1 MRVTVTADAGG
12 DFPALALPAGLYDV
26 ILEPAEQ
33 GPGAQVSLLSFD
45 LTQGAPASLAVA
57 APAVLTGK
65 IVDGGGEAV
74 AAPVA
79 AIDVAAVPLGV
90 LAGSADAGAR
100 VQTKEDGSFSLEV
113 TAGGSYELVI
123 DGSRHGSGR
132 VSKPV
137 GAPAAGQSEDLD
149 VIALPRVTLATGRLV
164 LLGSGAGAAGVT
176 VQLMCSTCSAPAD
189 APLAEAAS
197 DAFGDFTLRIPVAT
211 AASGRAAPGR

>member
-1 MRVTVTADAGG
+1 VTADASG
-12 DFPALALPAGLYDV
+12 DFPEIALPTGLYDV

-33 GPGAQVSLLSFD
+33 GPGVQVSLLSFD
-45 LTQGAPASLAVA
+45 LSQGAPPSLAVA

-65 IVDGGGEAV
+65 IVDDAGEA
-74 AAPVA
+74 VA
-79 AIDVAAVPLGV
+79 AIDVAAVPLGA

-100 VQTKEDGSFSLEV
+100 VQTGDDGSFSLEV
-113 TAGGSYELVI
+113 AAGGSYELVI

-137 GAPAAGQSEDLD
+137 GAPAAGQTEPLD
-149 VIALPRVTLATGRLV
+149 AIALPRVTLATGRLV

-197 DAFGDFTLRIPVAT
+197 DAFGDFTLRIPAAT
-211 AASGRAAPGR
+211 AATGRAAPGR